1 MMRATHSLSG
11 LIVLLL
17 FACSMQDTDNQTFNK
32 EILNGYVQ
40 KGPFINGA
48 SITISALDK
57 NFNQTGISYHT
68 NVSDNSGKFEQ
79 KDFVLSSN
87 FVEIKAD
94 GFYFNENEGELSSA
108 PLTLN
113 AVTDLSN
120 DSSVNVNVLTHLEK
134 SRIEY
139 LVKVKKLTFVTAQTQ
154 ALKEILA
161 IFSFIK
167 PDIAKPEDLNLISEG
182 EDNAILFAVSV
193 IIQGFR
199 STGTMSELMA
209 NIISDI
215 REDGVLNDSTIGST
229 LLNDAK
235 YIDLSKVRTNM
246 VNRYASL
253 GISTNIP
260 NFEKYIRQFIDS
272 SDFTSTK
279 AINYPLNSQYG
290 TNALHDS
297 VMSVKRLTNYSLAAS
312 LPMGTHLKII
322 LKGGL
327 WGYFIMPSGPKNWTI
342 NTYDYLLRTQTFTA
356 TESGKDSDLIIQF
369 DTPGTT
375 SIEFYENN
383 AITPTKIKSL
393 VVEEGVENN
402 DNPPNDTIH

>member
-1 MMRATHSLSG
+1 MRATHLLSG
-11 LIVLLL
+11 LTILLL
-17 FACSMQDTDNQTFNK
+17 FACTMPETNNQTLNK

-40 KGPFINGA
+40 KGPFINGS
-48 SITISALDK
+48 SITISALDR
-57 NFNQTGISYHT
+57 NLNQTGISYHT

-94 GFYFNENEGELSSA
+94 GFYFNENDGDLSSA

-113 AVTDLSN
+113 AITDLSN

-139 LVKVKKLTFVTAQTQ
+139 LVKVKEMTFETAQAQ

-161 IFSFIK
+161 IFSFDK

-199 STGTMSELMA
+199 STGSMSELMA
-209 NIISDI
+209 NIITDI
-215 REDGVLNDSTIGST
+215 REDGVLNDSTIGTT

-235 YIDLSKVRTNM
+235 YIDLTRVRTNM
-246 VNRYASL
+246 VNRYATL

-260 NFEKYIRQFIDS
+260 DFEKYIRHFIESTDFIS
-272 SDFTSTK
+272 SK
-279 AINYPLNSQYG
+279 EIVYPLNSQYG
-290 TNALHDS
+290 KNALHDS
-297 VMSVKRLTNYSLAAS
+297 VMTVQRLTNYSLAATV
-312 LPMGTHLKII
+312 PVGMHLKIV

-342 NTYDYLLRTQTFTA
+342 TTYDFLLKTQTFTA
-356 TESGKDSDLIIQF
+356 TESGKESDLIIQF
-369 DTPGTT
+369 DEPGITT
-375 SIEFYENN
+375 IEFYENN
-383 AITPTKIKSL
+383 AVTPTKIKSL
-393 VVEEGVENN
+393 KVEERVENN

>member
-1 MMRATHSLSG
+1 MMRAKHLLSG
-11 LIVLLL
+11 LTILLL
-17 FACSMQDTDNQTFNK
+17 FACTMQDPDNQAFNK
-32 EILNGYVQ
+32 ELLNGYAQ

-48 SITISALDK
+48 SITISALDM
-57 NFNQTGISYHT
+57 NLNQTGITYHT
-68 NVSDNSGKFEQ
+68 NVSDNSGKFEE

-94 GFYFNENEGELSSA
+94 GFYFNENEGDLSSA
-108 PLTLN
+108 PLTLY

-139 LVKVKKLTFVTAQTQ
+139 LVKEKKMTFVTAQAQ

-161 IFSFIK
+161 IFSFDK
-167 PDIAKPEDLNLISEG
+167 PDIAKPEDLNLINEG

-209 NIISDI
+209 NIITDI
-215 REDGVLNDSTIGST
+215 REDGVLNDSTIGTS

-260 NFEKYIRQFIDS
+260 DFEKYIRHFIES
-272 SDFTSTK
+272 TNFTSSK
-279 AINYPLNSQYG
+279 EIVYPLNSQYG
-290 TNALHDS
+290 TNILHDS
-297 VMSVKRLTNYSLAAS
+297 VTSVQRLSNYSLAAT
-312 LPMGTHLKII
+312 LPVGMHLKIV
-322 LKGGL
+322 LKGGM
-327 WGYFIMPSGPKNWTI
+327 WGYFIMPSGPRNWTI
-342 NTYDYLLRTQTFTA
+342 STFDFLLRTQTFIA
-356 TESGKDSDLIIQF
+356 TESGKESDLIIQF
-369 DTPGTT
+369 SELGITT
-375 SIEFYENN
+375 IEFYENN
-383 AITPTKIKSL
+383 ALTPTKIKSL
-393 VVEEGVENN
+393 KVDGSIENN